1 MGKPKDSGIPTLAPR
16 RAGFWPLVALIAA
29 AVLTAA
35 CGPADERPGIYA
47 DISSAASGAGD
58 GGSLDMAVVVPTDWD
73 RMFAFP
79 GYTTDTEISEAIG
92 SPWGNGDV
100 SRIPYD
106 GEVLVAFVKGDT
118 VAEWAVLNGGDRA
131 AVRFVSYGEP
141 VARSHAHFSVSSRG
155 ETVGGNVLF
164 YLERAGNVGRS

>member
-1 MGKPKDSGIPTLAPR
+1 MGKPKQLHQTLAPK
-16 RAGFWPLVALIAA
+16 RAGYWPLVALIAA

-35 CGPADERPGIYA
+35 CGPADERRDSCW

-118 VAEWAVLNGGDRA
+118 VAELGRPQRGRPGGSPI
-131 AVRFVSYGEP
+131 VSYGEP